1 MLIPFIIEPGYG
13 SSSVWS
19 PAIRAGID
27 SEISKKKYSSV
38 FIDGAGEPDLD
49 SVLADSDTKLAVLIG
64 TSPSFVPEMI
74 ERLAL
79 RDIDVLL
86 VSYQPPENAPVRGVV
101 RIDYVA
107 GAELLLRHLA
117 GCGCRRTALYGCF
130 QNSSTDLI
138 KRRAYLAYAAE
149 SGFEPM
155 LFDNTDGLADC
166 FEKLRA
172 SLGSNAPDSILCV
185 NDIAAVS
192 LVTRLNELGVRIP
205 EDIQI
210 ASFGGS
216 EVSRVCRPSITVLEM
231 PNFELGRQTVNAFS
245 YLAKSPRGINLSVR
259 VAGELVV
266 RATTRPLADGRA
278 GKVCRVRRSLTQSFY
293 DDAEVE
299 RIAGLEKLLS
309 VCEDIDRAILGLLLA
324 GDTTERIAEELSLAP
339 ESVRYR
345 VRRLVQSTGMTSRSE
360 LLGFIREN
368 GFETMI
374 VNEL

>member
-27 SEISKKKYSSV
+27 SELSKKKYSSV
-38 FIDGAGEPDLD
+38 FIDGAGEPDLKAAI
-49 SVLADSDTKLAVLIG
+49 ADSDTRLAVLIG
-64 TSPSFVPEMI
+64 TSPSFVPDMI

-117 GCGCRRTALYGCF
+117 CCGCKRTALYGCF

-138 KRRAYLAYAAE
+138 KRRAYLAYTAE

-155 LFDNTDGLADC
+155 LFDNTDGLSDC
-166 FEKLRA
+166 FEKLIA
-172 SLGSNAPDSILCV
+172 SLGNNAPDSILCV

-192 LVTRLNELGVRIP
+192 LVTRLSELGIRIP
-205 EDIQI
+205 DDIQI

-216 EVSRVCRPSITVLEM
+216 EVSRVCKPPITVLEM

-245 YLAKSPRGINLSVR
+245 YLARAPRGINLSVR
-259 VAGELVV
+259 VTGELVV
-266 RATTRPLADGRA
+266 RATTRPIGSIISDEP
-278 GKVCRVRRSLTQSFY
+278 CRVRKTPPQSFY
-293 DDAEVE
+293 DDAEVM
-299 RIAGLEKLLS
+299 RIARLEKLLS
-309 VCEDIDRAILGLLLA
+309 VCESIDRAILGLLLA

-368 GFETMI
+368 GFERMI